1 MKKTSILVALLLC
14 AALAGCGQSAP
25 PQDSGTPQEP
35 SGAVSALPAEESTE
49 PSLPADESTAPTPA
63 EGEQTATLYIGTKAG
78 GFTEYPMAYEG
89 ELTPELLIQGI
100 ADLTGWDLTLAEPV
114 VSGKGGMSV
123 CLSNQSA
130 LFNGPPY
137 PQKEEFFMYSAEQ
150 LAETILD
157 SIQKT
162 LQKGFVLEPGDP
174 DTLDI
179 WYYQEGGQPLELP
192 NLSLSWPID
201 QPYQWAEAETK
212 PSREKTAS

>member
-35 SGAVSALPAEESTE
+35 SGAVSAPPAEESTE

-100 ADLTGWDLTLAEPV
+100 ADLTGWDLTLGEEV
-114 VSGKGGMSV
+114 TSGKGAMSV
-123 CLSNQSA
+123 CLADSSA
-130 LFNGPPY
+130 LFQGPPD
-137 PQKEEFFMYSAEQ
+137 PQKEEFHVFSAEE
-150 LAETILD
+150 LAEKILD

-162 LQKGFVLEPGDP
+162 LQKNFVLEPGDP
-174 DTLDI
+174 DNLDI
-179 WYYQEGGQPLELP
+179 WYYMENGEGLTLP
-192 NLSLSWPID
+192 DLGLSWPLD
-201 QPYQWAEAETK
+201 EPYQWANVQRQE
-212 PSREKTAS
+212 